1 MKIEELMNEL
11 ERIVELLNS
20 QNLTLDESLNMYKRG
35 VEIYRKLQE
44 ALKSIKVEIE
54 DLYAQLQ
61 HDGVENNGDDR
72 PTEERND

>member
-61 HDGVENNGDDR
+61 HDGVENDGDNR
-72 PTEERND
+72 PTEGRND